1 MDEKSCINGESHNYQ
16 VTLSEIKNTDSWRT
30 DKEVSVV
37 RQMTCTKCGGR
48 IQPNPS
54 SK

>member
-16 VTLSEIKNTDSWRT
+16 VTHSEINNIASWRK
-30 DKEVSVV
+30 DKEVTVV

-48 IQPNPS
+48 IQPNPP